1 VHWYGSGRQAGSVV
15 APGGRVAL
23 SRLKLLALGRRG
35 AEALSLSLG
44 WAIPVI

>member
-23 SRLKLLALGRRG
+23 SRLALGRRG

-44 WAIPVI
+44 WAIPKMVI